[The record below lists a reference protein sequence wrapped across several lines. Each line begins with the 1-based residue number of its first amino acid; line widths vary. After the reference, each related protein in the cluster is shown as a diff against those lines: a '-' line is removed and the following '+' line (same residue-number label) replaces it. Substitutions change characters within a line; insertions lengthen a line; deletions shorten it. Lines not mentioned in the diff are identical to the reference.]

1 MPSQLVSVGTIIAII
16 AGVIISY
23 YYLYYMGAALRKS
36 VRTRN
41 DVDDGPEEHYNY
53 NLIGAVISVILSVV
67 SIAIYGFGAVFIYW
81 GPIVAML
88 AAIAVAYSLREEL
101 LG

>member
-1 MPSQLVSVGTIIAII
+1 MPTQLVSVGTIVAII

-41 DVDDGPEEHYNY
+41 DADDGPEDNYSY
-53 NLIGAVISVILSVV
+53 NLIGAVISVILSIV

-101 LG
+101 VG